1 MFFNVDAAY
10 EQIIGKRE
18 TQQDSLEVFQIDDSN
33 WLSVLADGMGGHKGG
48 REASK
53 IAVGVFHR
61 AFIESEISNIK
72 ERFIDCLQQVNDAIY
87 DYVEEHPDMDG
98 MGTTFVA
105 MLTDG
110 ERIQWVSVGDSPMW
124 LIANDSIE
132 RINENHSMAAVL
144 QKQVEKGEITE
155 EEARFSPQRS
165 QLLEAVMGDDIQMVD
180 APDNPLG
187 ITSNTTVVIAS
198 DGVETCSEEELLAMV
213 KNNEGNAK
221 TLVSQV
227 LERVEQYDRPGQDNA
242 SVIVVSFLDGE
253 KEIDEQTTVEEVATM
268 PGRKK

>member
-1 MFFNVDAAY
+1 MLFKVDAAC

-18 TQQDSLEVFQIDDSN
+18 TQQDALEVFQIDESN
-33 WLSVLADGMGGHKGG
+33 WLFVLADGMGGHKGG

-53 IAVGVFHR
+53 IAVGIFHR
-61 AFIESEISNIK
+61 AFIESELSNIK

-110 ERIQWVSVGDSPMW
+110 ERIQWISVGDSPMW
-124 LIANDSIE
+124 LIANGSIE

-144 QKQVEKGEITE
+144 QEQVEKGEITE

-187 ITSNTTVVIAS
+187 ITSNSTVIIAS
-198 DGVETCSEEELLAMV
+198 DGVETCSEEELLVMV
-213 KNNEGNAK
+213 KNNKGNAK
-221 TLVSQV
+221 ILISQI
-227 LERVEQYDRPGQDNA
+227 LERVEQYERPGQDNA
-242 SVIVVSFLDGE
+242 SVIAVSFLDGDTE
-253 KEIDEQTTVEEVATM
+253 LAEHTEIEEVATA
-268 PGRKK
+268 PGKK

>member
-1 MFFNVDAAY
+1 MLFNVDAACD
-10 EQIIGKRE
+10 QIIGKRE

-61 AFIESEISNIK
+61 AFIESEIANIK

-87 DYVEEHPDMDG
+87 DYVEENPDMDG

-110 ERIQWVSVGDSPMW
+110 ERIQWISVGDSPMW
-124 LIANDSIE
+124 LIENDSIE

-187 ITSNTTVVIAS
+187 ITSNSTVLIAS
-198 DGVETCSEEELLAMV
+198 DGVETCREEELLEMA
-213 KNNEGNAK
+213 NDNDGNAK
-221 TLVSQV
+221 ALTFQI
-227 LERVEQYDRPGQDNA
+227 LERVEQHERPGQDNA
-242 SVIVVSFLDGE
+242 SVIAISFLDGDTE
-253 KEIDEQTTVEEVATM
+253 LDDQAEVEDVATAS
-268 PGRKK
+268 GKK